1 MRIFSFI
8 QSRAG
13 RAPVQV
19 PDTPGAARTV
29 FGLPVFE
36 TGWSE
41 MLARAE
47 AALARRGTRT
57 EISFLD
63 DATLL
68 GLFADPENRKWLS
81 QQVLLP
87 SRRGLAGLVAT
98 LTGRRPAV
106 GFSPDTLVPA
116 LLTYVERPLKVLLI
130 GGSGQDGQKLQ
141 ARLRDHAPWHRVVP
155 TTIDRLQS
163 IPAVDL
169 VIVTKPH
176 LDVTDRVR
184 LSAVS
189 AGLMIFA
196 GKGLERFGESEN
208 STFGKF
214 GLLTFAGADR
224 SKAA

>member
-13 RAPVQV
+13 RDPAPM
-19 PDTPGAARTV
+19 PGTSGAARMV
-29 FGLPVFE
+29 FGLPVLDA
-36 TGWSE
+36 GWSE

-47 AALARRGTRT
+47 AALSRRGTRT

-63 DATLL
+63 DATLAR
-68 GLFADPENRKWLS
+68 LFVDPENRKWLS

-98 LTGRRPAV
+98 LIGRRPAV
-106 GFSPDTLVPA
+106 DFSPDTLVPA

-130 GGSGQDGQKLQ
+130 GGSGHDGQKLQ
-141 ARLRDHAPWHRVVP
+141 ARLREHAPWHRVVP

-184 LSAVS
+184 LSVVS
-189 AGLMIFA
+189 AGLVIFA
-196 GKGLERFGESEN
+196 GKGLERFGESDN
-208 STFGKF
+208 SSVGKF